1 MRPHR
6 AVFRW
11 LACFVVAAW
20 SIGALKLY
28 SVIPDADGLGRTFQD
43 IVQYLLAGGHW
54 YIWALLTVA
63 VSIFYFRISKRIALH
78 LSTLVTALILLLTF
92 VMGNLFDFRSRAEFV
107 REYAIFVLLTAPGAL
122 VLFYSLLW
130 KLFDVF
136 KNIETKT
143 PAPAGRV
150 IAFYERHP
158 VPLTMGV
165 LLVCWLPYLLLF
177 CPGSIWYDSAVQLNM
192 YFGAIPFTTHHPPLS
207 TWLMGMFVQLGRSL
221 GAESIGVFIYT
232 LLQTILYTFVISVA
246 VKTLIGWRLPRYVT
260 FAALVYFALF
270 PIWPT
275 YTNLMLKDT
284 LYMIFF
290 LLYQLLLIGIF
301 VKKQDSR
308 SLVYLFIVSVLLT
321 QFRNNGIFVV
331 FFTATACLLTKLP
344 AKKRFF
350 IVSCTALVVSLVANN
365 LLFPLLG
372 IQKGSRREVLS
383 IPFQQVAR
391 YVKYYGNDVT
401 AEEREAIGRVL
412 DYDVIG
418 ERYYPYV
425 ADTVKDTFN
434 DNASKEDMKAFF
446 SAWFQLYW
454 KHPDAYWKAFLE
466 SASLYLYPSNR
477 SVGDQGLLFP
487 RQNPSSTED
496 VVTIDYTFK
505 QWDSARRLVTRQ
517 IYRVATF
524 TPGLRYLYRPG
535 LYTWILILLLSY
547 LIYRKRNRETVC
559 FVPVL
564 VMLLT
569 NIASPISGSVRY
581 TLPIMIAMPVLIGF
595 VLSYQNRE
603 KKYHRKN
610 DNPDTQAE

>member
-6 AVFRW
+6 AFFRW
-11 LACFVVAAW
+11 VACFVMAAW

-28 SVIPDADGLGRTFQD
+28 SVIPDAAGLGRTFRD
-43 IVQYLLAGGHW
+43 IVQYLLVGGHW
-54 YIWALLTVA
+54 YIWLLLTVV
-63 VSIFYFRISKRIALH
+63 VSIFYFRISKEIALH
-78 LSTLVTALILLLTF
+78 PNTLVTALILLLTF
-92 VMGNLFDFRSRAEFV
+92 VMGNLFDFRSRADFV

-122 VLFYSLLW
+122 ILFYCLLW

-136 KNIETKT
+136 NNIEDKT
-143 PAPAGRV
+143 PAPAGRAT
-150 IAFYERHP
+150 AFYDRHP
-158 VPLTMGV
+158 IPLTMGI
-165 LLVCWLPYLLLF
+165 LLLCWSPYLLLF

-207 TWLMGMFVQLGRSL
+207 TWLMGVFVQLGRSL
-221 GAESIGVFIYT
+221 GAESMGVFIYI
-232 LLQTILYTFVISVA
+232 LLQTIFYTFVISVA
-246 VKTLIGWRLPRYVT
+246 VKTLSGWRLPRYVT

-301 VKKQDSR
+301 IKKQDSC
-308 SLVYLFIVSVLLT
+308 SMVYLFILSVLLT
-321 QFRNNGIFVV
+321 QFRNNGMFVV
-331 FFTATACLLTKLP
+331 FFTAVACLLIKLP

-350 IVSCTALVVSLVANN
+350 IVSCAAIAVSLIANN

-372 IQKGSRREVLS
+372 IQKGSRREALS

-412 DYDVIG
+412 DYDVLG
-418 ERYYPYV
+418 EQYFPYI
-425 ADTVKDTFN
+425 ADPVKDTFN
-434 DNASKEDMKAFF
+434 DNASTEDMKEFF
-446 SAWFQLYW
+446 STWFQLYW

-466 SASLYLYPSNR
+466 SASLYFYPSNR

-487 RQNPSSTED
+487 RQNPSSTDD
-496 VVTIDYTFK
+496 VVTIDYTFR

-517 IYRVATF
+517 IYRAATF
-524 TPGLRYLYRPG
+524 THGLRYLYRPG
-535 LYTWILILLLSY
+535 FYTWLLILLLSY
-547 LIYRKRNRETVC
+547 LIYRKRGREIVC

-581 TLPIMIAMPVLIGF
+581 TLPIMIALPVLFGF
-595 VLSYQNRE
+595 VLSNG
-603 KKYHRKN
+603 KKKES
-610 DNPDTQAE
+610 QQEQ